1 MEDLTL
7 MRLRNIAVAAVLGV
21 SLLFAAGCETEKAP
35 VKKVASIDESVVYQ
49 MDMFTKANEELD
61 KWAEETSKKY
71 QEEVKDG
78 TDEEKA
84 QKFQEFQ
91 AELEIKTN
99 ETLNPLKE
107 KARAAVATAAKD
119 KGVTVVLDKKIIV
132 YGVPEI
138 TDDVKALL
146 ESGKEL
152 TYPEENEEEIK
163 KAPIGY
169 FDQNI
174 VRNLK
179 VFKEAEMELIQ
190 DRNAMLTKMREEL
203 QKAEKEGK
211 QPGPAEIQA
220 MQKAIE
226 ARLESL
232 QQQKLTPLL
241 KAVNDSVEEVAKAE
255 GLSLVLDTQHVMYG
269 GRNLTE
275 LVVDTFLKKISEGG
289 TTPAPAGT
297 PAPAATA
304 TPAGQ

>member
-1 MEDLTL
+1 MEELTL
-7 MRLRNIAVAAVLGV
+7 MRLRNIALSVVLGV

-49 MDMFTKANEELD
+49 MDMFTNADKELE
-61 KWAEETSKKY
+61 KWADEESKKR
-71 QEEVKDG
+71 QESVKDKS
-78 TDEEKA
+78 DEEKQA
-84 QKFQEFQ
+84 AFQQFQ

-107 KARAAVATAAKD
+107 KARAAVATAAKE

-132 YGVPEI
+132 YGVPDI
-138 TDDVKALL
+138 TEEVQTLL
-146 ESGKEL
+146 KSGNEL
-152 TYPEENEEEIK
+152 TYPEDTEEAIK

-179 VFKEAEMELIQ
+179 VFKEAEMELFQ
-190 DRNAMLTKMREEL
+190 ERNSMLTRMRDEL
-203 QKAEKEGK
+203 KKAEEAGN
-211 QPGPAEIQA
+211 QPSPAEIQA

-241 KAVNDSVEEVAKAE
+241 KAVNDSVEEVAKQE
-255 GLSLVLDTQHVMYG
+255 NLSLVLDTQHVMYG

-275 LVVDTFLKKISEGG
+275 LVVDNFLKKISGG
-289 TTPAPAGT
+289 GSSPAAEGT

-304 TPAGQ
+304 TPEGQ

>member
-1 MEDLTL
+1 
-7 MRLRNIAVAAVLGV
+7 MRLRNIAKLVGTAWVLGLCV
-21 SLLFAAGCETEKAP
+21 LFSTGCETEQNAP
-35 VKKVASIDESVVYQ
+35 VKKVASIDESEIYQ
-49 MDMFTKANEELD
+49 MEMFTKANEELD
-61 KWAEETSKKY
+61 KWADETSKKY
-71 QEEVKDG
+71 QEEVKDKS
-78 TDEEKA
+78 DEEKA
-84 QKFQEFQ
+84 KKFQEFQ

-107 KARAAVATAAKD
+107 KARAAVATAAKN
-119 KGVTVVLDKKIIV
+119 KGATVVLDKKIIV
-132 YGVPEI
+132 YGVPDI
-138 TDDVKALL
+138 TEDAKTLL
-146 ESGKEL
+146 TSGGDI
-152 TYPEENEEEIK
+152 TYPEETEEELK

-169 FDQNI
+169 FDQTI

-179 VFKEAEMELIQ
+179 VFKEAEMELFQ
-190 DRNAMLTKMREEL
+190 ERNAMLQKMREEL
-203 QKAEKEGK
+203 QKAEKEGN
-211 QPGPAEIQA
+211 QPSPAEIQA

-275 LVVDTFLKKISEGG
+275 LVVDSFLKKISGG
-289 TTPAPAGT
+289 GSTPSDQSS

-304 TPAGQ
+304 TPEGE